1 MSKIITVQD
10 VNETIFYQIPK
21 SFFHNPLYI
30 DMKNESK
37 IAYAI
42 LRDLLE
48 LSIKNNWV
56 NDIGQVYVKLSRE
69 KMMKYLNIKGTAKY
83 AEVMKEL
90 SEKGLIVKKRIGLNK
105 VDETYICIPEE
116 MSIIYS
122 DEELLI
128 SENNETDTS
137 NEDESRRFENKTS
150 KSFKIEP
157 PEVLKS
163 NLQRF
168 ENETHTKTN
177 ITKTNITKTNNTT
190 QQELAC
196 SGLESSNKDLIEKE
210 THLTL
215 TPNQVKKASKWDI
228 KKIYKA
234 IELFKQENGEYFSFL
249 EKIYN
254 DSRNFAPNMAK
265 KSKFHSYDQRNY
277 DFEDLERKL
286 LGWDN

>member
-1 MSKIITVQD
+1 MSKIITIND
-10 VNETIFYQIPK
+10 INTTKFYQVPK

-37 IAYAI
+37 IAYSI

-48 LSIKNNWV
+48 LSLKNNWV
-56 NDIGQVYVKLSRE
+56 NDNGEVYVKLSRD

-90 SEKGLIVKKRIGLNK
+90 NEKGLIVKKRIGLNK

-116 MSIIYS
+116 MSVIYN
-122 DEELLI
+122 DEELLVADNK
-128 SENNETDTS
+128 EMDTS
-137 NEDESRRFENKTS
+137 DEDNSRRFENKTS
-150 KSFKIEP
+150 EGLKIKP
-157 PEVLKS
+157 PKVSKS
-163 NLQRF
+163 NLKRF
-168 ENETHTKTN
+168 QKQTHTKTN

-196 SGLESSNKDLIEKE
+196 SEIDTSNKDLIEKE

-215 TPNQVKKASKWDI
+215 SPNQIKKVSKWDI
-228 KKIYKA
+228 KKTDISIK
-234 IELFKQENGEYFSFL
+234 LFKRENGEYFTLL
-249 EKIYN
+249 EKIYS

-265 KSKFHSYDQRNY
+265 KGKFHSYEQRTY
-277 DFEDLERKL
+277 DFEELESKL
-286 LGWDN
+286 LKY